1 MTRLLSRKEKSKTAK
16 NGGANGKYKKSKRLS
31 ILISAKQNK
40 AGLRAAHRMEKELSK
55 FADVHFDKSTAQKR
69 MRWRMRGIAVSKFKG
84 DLIITLGGD
93 GTFLWTA
100 YQSSVP
106 ILPVRIEGHGFL
118 CTTDYKDLLA
128 NIKAVAQRKWT
139 IIKRM
144 RLRATKMRQGIIE
157 KFLHRN
163 YPCALNEIAF
173 ARKRP
178 SKVLKVEFSIDG
190 TPFSFWGD
198 GVMFATPAGSTAYAS
213 SAGGPLID
221 PALEAISIIPL
232 YPFHSKIKPMLVPAA
247 KRVEVRL
254 KGGDCALIIDG
265 HTGEYV
271 KAGSSFIVEKGEPIQ
286 VATLGD
292 VKFYERY
299 RHQFIEN
306 EAGEM

>member
-1 MTRLLSRKEKSKTAK
+1 MPHFAPKKSVKIVKNGKAK
-16 NGGANGKYKKSKRLS
+16 NSRERKKLS

-40 AGLRAAHRMEKELSK
+40 VGIRAARRLEKELSK
-55 FADVHFDKSTAQKR
+55 FADVHFDKSTAQKL
-69 MRWRMRGIAVSKFKG
+69 MRWRMRGIAISKFKG

-100 YQSSVP
+100 YQSDVP

-128 NIKAVAQRKWT
+128 NMKRIEQRKWV
-139 IIKRM
+139 IMKRM
-144 RLRATKMRQGIIE
+144 RLQATKLKPGIIE

-178 SKVLKVEFSIDG
+178 SKVLKVEFVIDG

-198 GVMFATPAGSTAYAS
+198 GLMFATPAGSTAYAS

-221 PALEAISIIPL
+221 PSLEAIAIVPL
-232 YPFHSKIKPMLVPAA
+232 YPFHSKIKPMLVPAT
-247 KRVEVRL
+247 KRIEVRIR
-254 KGGDCALIIDG
+254 GGDCALIVDG

-271 KAGSSFIVEKGEPIQ
+271 KAGANFIVERGKPVE

-299 RHQFIEN
+299 RYQFIEN
-306 EAGEM
+306 EAGEL